1 MKTRSGFVANSSSSS
16 FIVAVKGD
24 VNVRQEVLD
33 SLKVPKD
40 SPLYKMACELADFF
54 NNAEEDKD
62 WWEDVADKRWGNPK
76 LAKELEGFTVSRVQ
90 ASSESESPIE
100 SMLYADNE
108 MIKIDT
114 PTLKVFAR

>member
-1 MKTRSGFVANSSSSS
+1 MKTRHGFVANSSSSS
-16 FIVAVKGD
+16 FIVAVKGK
-24 VNVRQEVLD
+24 VNVRQEVLE

-40 SPLYKMACELADFF
+40 SPLYKMACETADFF

-62 WWEDVADKRWGNPK
+62 WWEEVTDERWGDPK
-76 LAKELEGFTVSRVQ
+76 LAKELEGFTVSRVG

-100 SMLYADNE
+100 LMLYAHND
-108 MIKIDT
+108 IIRIDT